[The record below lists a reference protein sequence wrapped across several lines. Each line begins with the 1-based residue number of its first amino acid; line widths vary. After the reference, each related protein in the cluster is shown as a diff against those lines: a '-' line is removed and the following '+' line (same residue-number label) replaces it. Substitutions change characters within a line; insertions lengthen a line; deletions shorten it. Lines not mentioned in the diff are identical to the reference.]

1 MIDKVT
7 KKQNTLT
14 SDSIPSSPG
23 MKQMKSRP
31 GASDDEGSPNKVPL
45 SEADSIFDDIHQVG
59 SPLHKEFTLKGRD
72 LKDGG
77 NLENV

>member
-1 MIDKVT
+1 
-7 KKQNTLT
+7 
-14 SDSIPSSPG
+14 

-45 SEADSIFDDIHQVG
+45 SEADSIFDEIHQVG

>member
-1 MIDKVT
+1 M
-7 KKQNTLT
+7 L
-14 SDSIPSSPG
+14 G
-23 MKQMKSRP
+23 RP
-31 GASDDEGSPNKVPL
+31 GASDDEGSPNKIPL

-77 NLENV
+77 ILENV